1 MLSSFH
7 VSGQGTH
14 GTEVAIWA
22 QIAAEQIPAREYQ
35 ISGRHRALVRAYRW
49 RKCHSR
55 ENTVPPPSPKR
66 VDLALAFNRRLK
78 QLPSRSACPD
88 KLHPEQLLTTPHA
101 GSSSCTVSKCTSLR
115 CYHSGQISHITLLLC
130 FRIDFPIT
138 LHDGAF
144 SLFLFL
150 VT

>member
-1 MLSSFH
+1 MRAVENGMRMLSSFH

-22 QIAAEQIPAREYQ
+22 QIAAEQTPAREYQ
-35 ISGRHRALVRAYRW
+35 ISGRHKALVRACKW

-55 ENTVPPPSPKR
+55 ENTVPPPPPKR
-66 VDLALAFNRRLK
+66 VDLTVAFNRRLK
-78 QLPSRSACPD
+78 QLPSRSACPG

-115 CYHSGQISHITLLLC
+115 CYHSGQNSSHYIT
-130 FRIDFPIT
+130 FVFQN
-138 LHDGAF
+138 
-144 SLFLFL
+144 
-150 VT
+150 